1 MNSRNYLL
9 VTALITMLKLYT
21 VNITTATQNLTV
33 YTAMSTVR
41 SSAHLG
47 RTVDLDVFNDQMIAV
62 QSLHTSTGPDLSVL
76 VSSHLYVKR
85 LLWVV

>member
-1 MNSRNYLL
+1 
-9 VTALITMLKLYT
+9 MLKLYT

-62 QSLHTSTGPDLSVL
+62 
-76 VSSHLYVKR
+76 
-85 LLWVV
+85 